1 MRIEQAADKC
11 QTGLPSLEHARNK
24 LKQTLPLHKEAGEVA
39 AAFLQQHGAVGEL
52 YLTQWSSVLP
62 STTASTDMIA
72 KTRRIAAMAEKG
84 DPATWNELAGHVVT
98 MWQPEDPSQ
107 AARLV
112 KAFLAI
118 GDPRLRPR
126 GVRLIAP
133 IPLVAG
139 AKSVVQV
146 LDLWNSPL
154 LLGR

>member
-1 MRIEQAADKC
+1 M
-11 QTGLPSLEHARNK
+11 
-24 LKQTLPLHKEAGEVA
+24 
-39 AAFLQQHGAVGEL
+39 GEL

-112 KAFLAI
+112 
-118 GDPRLRPR
+118 
-126 GVRLIAP
+126 
-133 IPLVAG
+133 
-139 AKSVVQV
+139 
-146 LDLWNSPL
+146 
-154 LLGR
+154 